1 MAPVRRKVL
10 LLLLTAPL
18 AWADIAGCV
27 CDPAS
32 PEGLRAQACSLT
44 NEAIA
49 QPAGPLIFFVRDT
62 NPKKANRWLAVPQ
75 AVRRGVYTL
84 RDIAPEERLR
94 LWTAAIGKAKQLWGD
109 QWGLAY
115 NSDSMRTQCQP
126 HLHIGKLLPGV
137 ETGKFVVVSGP
148 GRIPVPADGTG
159 LWVHPRGANLHVH
172 LGEQLTET
180 VLLR

>member
-1 MAPVRRKVL
+1 MARVRRKVF

-18 AWADIAGCV
+18 AWADIAGCG

-32 PEGLRAQACSLT
+32 PADLLEQSCSLSR
-44 NEAIA
+44 EAIA
-49 QPAGPLIFFVRDT
+49 QPAGPPIFFVQDT
-62 NPKKANRWLAVPQ
+62 NPKKPNRWLAVSRL
-75 AVRRGVYTL
+75 VRKGVYTL
-84 RDIAPEERLR
+84 REMTPEERLR
-94 LWTAAIGKAKQLWGD
+94 LWTAAIGKARELWGD

-115 NSDSMRTQCQP
+115 NGDSMRTQCQP

-148 GRIPVPADGTG
+148 GRIPTPADGTG

-172 LGEQLTET
+172 LGERLTET